1 MSEIRFISEKGPEE
15 KAWVRGEDIHQDF
28 EGIFIGLEV
37 GHAGGIVCSEIRTEK
52 EVNEGL
58 IRLIATEAVLE
69 AEKTRKTDEDTIPL
83 ITEDGDRILIYSG
96 GDPYV
101 LEQKHIS
108 GNWEIN
114 DIEKIKE
121 ELSKPFH
128 QITNSKIFPYV
139 AMGIGFIMAGFGGL
153 IFVMLVLL
161 FNEYKNP
168 KNNRNLQELYNY
180 EMIMKDRIF
189 EHEQRIEAIL
199 KDI

>member
-37 GHAGGIVCSEIRTEK
+37 GHAGGIVCSEVRTEK

-96 GDPYV
+96 GDPY
-101 LEQKHIS
+101 
-108 GNWEIN
+108 

-189 EHEQRIEAIL
+189 EHEQRIEAIV